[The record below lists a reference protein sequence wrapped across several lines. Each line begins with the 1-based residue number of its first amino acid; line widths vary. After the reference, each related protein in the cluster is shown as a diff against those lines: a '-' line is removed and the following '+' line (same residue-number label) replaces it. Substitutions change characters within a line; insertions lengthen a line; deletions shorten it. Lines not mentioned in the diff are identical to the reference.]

1 MDETDRFSDRMQKLQ
16 QMRVALVLLLS
27 EENSKMLSQRQRA
40 SGKEIEVM
48 CAERDCRDSEMPSQE
63 LDRLYAEDRT
73 AKDLVAATEAEISRM
88 EQVLARI
95 DADISAMCQS

>member
-1 MDETDRFSDRMQKLQ
+1 MAETGSFSDRMQKLQ

-27 EENSKMLSQRQRA
+27 EETSKLLSQRQRA

-48 CAERDCRDSEMPSQE
+48 CAERDLTEDTQTSEALE
-63 LDRLYAEDRT
+63 KLYSEDRM
-73 AKDLVAATEAEISRM
+73 AKDALAETESEISRM
-88 EQVLARI
+88 EVVLSKI